1 MTEIALDRTDYKIIK
16 ALEHNGRASNALIAE
31 QVNLSQ
37 SQCLRRIKRLE
48 ECGIIRGYR
57 AQIDYEKMGY
67 TVVAWTLVTISKDVP
82 EARDNVTRYLQ
93 EQEQAVSV
101 FGVTGD
107 VDLMVEIRAKDMA
120 AFSDFVVK
128 GVYAHEQVVSTKSY
142 IRLDT
147 AKLNGG
153 IIT

>member
-1 MTEIALDRTDYKIIK
+1 M
-16 ALEHNGRASNALIAE
+16 
-31 QVNLSQ
+31 
-37 SQCLRRIKRLE
+37 
-48 ECGIIRGYR
+48 
-57 AQIDYEKMGY
+57 
-67 TVVAWTLVTISKDVP
+67 TISKDVP

-128 GVYAHEQVVSTKSY
+128 GIYAHEQVVSTKSY